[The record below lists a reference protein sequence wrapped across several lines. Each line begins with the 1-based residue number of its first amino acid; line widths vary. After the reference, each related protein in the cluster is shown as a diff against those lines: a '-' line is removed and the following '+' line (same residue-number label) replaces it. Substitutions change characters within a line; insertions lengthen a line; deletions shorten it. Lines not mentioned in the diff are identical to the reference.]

1 MTIDNKVFIDTG
13 DYHKLGHIGWGGT
26 NQQFFMYIEGYKS
39 AGDSLI
45 DSAILSKDVSILDTF
60 VYPALFLYRQF
71 LELQLKE
78 VFLLYAED
86 SENKKEKFIKKAG
99 HNLQKMWLK
108 IKPLVASCAHGDD
121 EHLLL
126 NQIEEMINEYSQ
138 FDKSSFAFRY
148 PIHKD
153 LTKVFVEDDRIDLEV
168 VRNCMNEIYTF
179 FFGVTSMLGERQE
192 QERDMREYY
201 GY

>member
-1 MTIDNKVFIDTG
+1 MSQNKVFIDTG

-39 AGDSLI
+39 AGDSLV
-45 DSAILSKDVSILDTF
+45 DSAILSKDISILDTF

-78 VFLLYAED
+78 VFLLYTEGSQD
-86 SENKKEKFIKKAG
+86 TKGEFLKETG
-99 HNLQKMWLK
+99 HNLNKMWLK
-108 IKPLVASCAHGDD
+108 IKPLVATCAKGDT
-121 EHLLL
+121 ENLLL
-126 NQIEEMINEYSQ
+126 NRIEKMIEEYAQ
-138 FDKSSFAFRY
+138 FDKSSFTFRY

-153 LTKVFVEDDRIDLEV
+153 LTKVFVEDDRIDLQV
-168 VRNCMNEIYTF
+168 VRDCMNEIHTF
-179 FFGVTSMLGERQE
+179 FYGVTSMLGERQE
-192 QERDMREYY
+192 HERDMQEYY